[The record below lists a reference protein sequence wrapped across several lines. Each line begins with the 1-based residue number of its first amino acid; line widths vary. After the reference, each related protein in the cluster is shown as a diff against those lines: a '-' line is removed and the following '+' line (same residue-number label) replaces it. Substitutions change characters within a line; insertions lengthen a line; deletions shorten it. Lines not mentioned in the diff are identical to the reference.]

1 MKNYLKIASALV
13 LMIVCT
19 NQSVADIKAGDATV
33 IQGNTTTVSIGA
45 AYQVT
50 LNQSTGISYTLT
62 AGSSA
67 ITITS
72 RTSKSCT
79 RKGNTVGIT
88 RLNYHCSHCNGNSFF

>member
-45 AYQVT
+45 AYQAT